1 MKPFPIPVI
10 AELPFTQE
18 DEPALIV
25 DRPGDMAVFRMPAR
39 GLADP
44 ADEQVTADV
53 IEGLLARL
61 RTWTFGAPD
70 YPRLELGGLGPGCL
84 RVLHETL
91 GEGEVSGRLSP
102 DSLIQETAFAG
113 LWWVREPAADGTL
126 VQRLEACP
134 LPDVVRTAARGRT
147 QIEAPP
153 PNAGLMNAP
162 ALLAEIADRAARY
175 RVDADPHVI
184 NLTLLPV
191 TPEDLAYLDAALG
204 RSGVNLLSRGY
215 GNCRITATRLDG
227 VWWVQYFN
235 ASDKLILNTLEI
247 TDLPEAALAAPEDI
261 ADTIERLADCLAS
274 LREV

>member
-1 MKPFPIPVI
+1 
-10 AELPFTQE
+10 
-18 DEPALIV
+18 
-25 DRPGDMAVFRMPAR
+25 
-39 GLADP
+39 
-44 ADEQVTADV
+44 
-53 IEGLLARL
+53 
-61 RTWTFGAPD
+61 
-70 YPRLELGGLGPGCL
+70 
-84 RVLHETL
+84 
-91 GEGEVSGRLSP
+91 
-102 DSLIQETAFAG
+102 
-113 LWWVREPAADGTL
+113 
-126 VQRLEACP
+126 
-134 LPDVVRTAARGRT
+134 
-147 QIEAPP
+147 
-153 PNAGLMNAP
+153 MNAP